1 MDEAG
6 NKVAL
11 NFIRDPTILIPG
23 SNLVKGLYVG
33 YRVIKDVVVPVADK
47 YIFYF
52 KDAIN
57 KAKLTGRLLA
67 ISLALGFPF
76 ST

>member
-1 MDEAG
+1 M
-6 NKVAL
+6 
-11 NFIRDPTILIPG
+11 IPG
-23 SNLVKGLYVG
+23 PNYVKGLYVG